1 MPTTRLDFDLSKL
14 SKIELSSVTTK
25 YVIFYKTANFVLVP
39 HQSLAY
45 THIRAMDKEFGDNS
59 LRTKPVSFDTE
70 ISSRL

>member
-1 MPTTRLDFDLSKL
+1 MPTTRLDFDLSK

-25 YVIFYKTANFVLVP
+25 YVIFYKTENFVLVP

-45 THIRAMDKEFGDNS
+45 THIRAMDKELGDNS

-70 ISSRL
+70 ICSRL